1 MRGLVKVQII
11 SKGPGSHRF
20 CPSDLAYCCLLYEW
34 LKKNLI
40 TRRSTTSFPLLPG
53 SREPS
58 KKDPGNEVE

>member
-20 CPSDLAYCCLLYEW
+20 CPSDHAYFCLLYEW

-40 TRRSTTSFPLLPG
+40 TRRSPTSFPLLLDP
-53 SREPS
+53 REPS
-58 KKDPGNEVE
+58 RRRPWERG